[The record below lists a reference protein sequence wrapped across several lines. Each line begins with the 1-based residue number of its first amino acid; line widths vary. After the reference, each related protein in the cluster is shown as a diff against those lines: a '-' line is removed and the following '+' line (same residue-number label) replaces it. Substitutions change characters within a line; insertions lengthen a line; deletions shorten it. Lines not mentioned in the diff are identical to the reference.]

1 MIVAILPSVV
11 RVIWSLEADMV
22 GLFLRYLLLPKDSHR
37 YFYSTVCTDLRSR
50 LAVSPEQR

>member
-22 GLFLRYLLLPKDSHR
+22 ACFFKYLLLPKDSQMLLQYR
-37 YFYSTVCTDLRSR
+37 MYRS
-50 LAVSPEQR
+50 QK

>member
-22 GLFLRYLLLPKDSHR
+22 GLFLKYLLLPKDSHR
-37 YFYSTVCTDLRSR
+37 CFYSTVCIDLRSR
-50 LAVSPEQR
+50 LAVSPGQR